1 MDDNEGLRNMVCE
14 YLNVQGHRACGLAST
29 LEVFPHLAKQSVDL
43 LILDINMPVEDG
55 FAFLTRFRA
64 LHGALPVLLL
74 SGRAHEADRVR
85 GLNLGADDYLTKP
98 SGPAEL
104 LARVQALL
112 RRSTA
117 HDPAKLVSRIGR
129 LRFDRVAIRLFDGSA
144 EVSLRSGE
152 RALLEVLADHAGR
165 TLSRQELLGLLSDD
179 FGGRFDR
186 SIDVRVT
193 RLRKR
198 LGDDAAQPRYL
209 RTVRGQGYCFTP
221 DD

>member
-1 MDDNEGLRNMVCE
+1 MWIRGADRARQNRCEGADLPTARN
-14 YLNVQGHRACGLAST
+14 
-29 LEVFPHLAKQSVDL
+29 
-43 LILDINMPVEDG
+43 
-55 FAFLTRFRA
+55 
-64 LHGALPVLLL
+64 GAL
-74 SGRAHEADRVR
+74 
-85 GLNLGADDYLTKP
+85 
-98 SGPAEL
+98 
-104 LARVQALL
+104 ARSWRL
-112 RRSTA
+112 RRSAA

-129 LRFDRVAIRLFDGSA
+129 LRFDRAAIRLFDGSA
-144 EVSLRSGE
+144 EVALSSGE
-152 RALLEVLADHAGR
+152 RALLKVLADHAGR
-165 TLSRQELLGLLSDD
+165 TLSRQELLSLLSDD